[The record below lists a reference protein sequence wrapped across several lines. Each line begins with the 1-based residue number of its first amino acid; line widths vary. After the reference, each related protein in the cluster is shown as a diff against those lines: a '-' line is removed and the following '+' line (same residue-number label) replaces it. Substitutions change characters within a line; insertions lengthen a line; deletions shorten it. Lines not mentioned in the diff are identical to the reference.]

1 MMPISALEKLQAWLS
16 AYPHWNGYPARICIL
31 PKGLEEISRRED
43 VLGNALVSCRYY
55 VNLFWEMESTG
66 EDTENARRL
75 LEFQNWVQEQSVLGL
90 APNFGDVASEERIRT
105 EKGGYTPA
113 AQIITY
119 TATLVV
125 DFMKGYAVK

>member
-43 VLGNALVSCRYY
+43 VLGNALVGCRCY
-55 VNLFWEMESTG
+55 VTLFWEMESAG
-66 EDTENARRL
+66 DDTENARRL
-75 LEFQNWVQEQSVLGL
+75 LEFQNWVQEQSILGL
-90 APNFGDVASEERIRT
+90 APKFGDVASEERIRT

-113 AQIITY
+113 AQIVTY
-119 TATLVV
+119 TATLVA